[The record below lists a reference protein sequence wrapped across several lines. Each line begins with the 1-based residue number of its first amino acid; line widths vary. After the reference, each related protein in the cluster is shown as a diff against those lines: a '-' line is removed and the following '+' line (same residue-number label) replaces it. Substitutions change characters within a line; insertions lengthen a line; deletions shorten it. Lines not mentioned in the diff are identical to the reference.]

1 MDRASEH
8 HLHEFL
14 AHLAVERNLSPR
26 TIESY
31 RRDLLQFTSWL
42 DEQSIGLSEVE
53 RATLRNYLGSR
64 RDQGLSARSAARALS
79 ALRGFFR
86 FLVNTQVQTIDP
98 TANLRSP
105 SLWQTVPHVLT
116 TDEIDTLLASPDTST
131 TLGLRDRAMLE
142 TLYATGLR
150 VSELVGLTTERV
162 RLDPGY
168 VRVIGK
174 GRKERLVPL
183 GESAI
188 SWIDDY
194 LSAAPV
200 PSSIKQR
207 LSELFLNHRGGPSP
221 ARGFWKILRGH
232 ALRAEI
238 SSPLSP
244 HIVRHSFATHLV
256 ENGADLRAVQM
267 MLGHASLTTTEIYTH
282 VARERLRRLYDEKH
296 PRA

>member
-1 MDRASEH
+1 MDRPADH
-8 HLHEFL
+8 YLHEFL

-31 RRDLLQFTSWL
+31 RRDLMQFSVWL
-42 DEQSIGLSEVE
+42 DEQTINLSEVE

-86 FLVNTQVQTIDP
+86 FLVNTQIQAIDP

-105 SLWQTVPHVLT
+105 SLWKTVPHVLT
-116 TDEIDTLLASPDTST
+116 TDEVDALLGSPDTST
-131 TLGLRDRAMLE
+131 SLGLRDRAMLE

-150 VSELVGLTTERV
+150 VSELVGLKTERV

-174 GRKERLVPL
+174 GRKERVVPL

-194 LSAAPV
+194 LGRARPELNKRR
-200 PSSIKQR
+200 I
-207 LSELFLNHRGGPSP
+207 SELFLNHRGG
-221 ARGFWKILRGH
+221 ALTRQGFWKILRGH
-232 ALRAEI
+232 AQRAQI
-238 SSPLSP
+238 RSPFSP

>member
-1 MDRASEH
+1 MPH
-8 HLHEFL
+8 FL
-14 AHLAVERNLSPR
+14 
-26 TIESY
+26 
-31 RRDLLQFTSWL
+31 
-42 DEQSIGLSEVE
+42 
-53 RATLRNYLGSR
+53 
-64 RDQGLSARSAARALS
+64 
-79 ALRGFFR
+79 
-86 FLVNTQVQTIDP
+86 
-98 TANLRSP
+98 TA
-105 SLWQTVPHVLT
+105 
-116 TDEIDTLLASPDTST
+116 DEIDTLLASPDTST

-174 GRKERLVPL
+174 GRKERVVPL

-194 LSAAPV
+194 LGRARPELN
-200 PSSIKQR
+200 KQR
-207 LSELFLNHRGGPSP
+207 LSELFLNHRGGSLT
-221 ARGFWKILRGH
+221 RQGFWKILRGH

-267 MLGHASLTTTEIYTH
+267 MLGPGITSIEKDSMLGHASLTTTEIYTH